1 MKKNELIKAIADA
14 IDKHTNDLNN
24 VEVMIYQLSDLI
36 ELLWDETSLV
46 RDIEAIGGALSDAK
60 DKGVENIE
68 ELSKTVYRF
77 LAFRD
82 NILQNSSSLAI
93 AFDIKEDVLPLTE
106 SRKTIPVETLLAS
119 MKASRNSSEED
130 KIKN

>member
-1 MKKNELIKAIADA
+1 MEKNELIKAIADA
-14 IDKHTNDLNN
+14 IDKRTDDLND

-60 DKGVENIE
+60 DNGVKNIE
-68 ELSKTVYRF
+68 DLSKTVYRF

-106 SRKTIPVETLLAS
+106 SRKTIV
-119 MKASRNSSEED
+119 
-130 KIKN
+130 